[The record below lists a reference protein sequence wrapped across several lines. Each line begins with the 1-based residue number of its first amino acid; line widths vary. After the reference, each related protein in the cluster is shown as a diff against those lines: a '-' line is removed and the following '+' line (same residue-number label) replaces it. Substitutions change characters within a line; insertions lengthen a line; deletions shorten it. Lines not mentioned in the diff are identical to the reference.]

1 MRKFIIST
9 DTTCDLP
16 KEFVLE
22 NDLDIHTLYYAFGDE
37 VYGDEKNLS
46 EQEFYQKMRNGA
58 MPTTMA
64 CNPVKV
70 QELFEKR
77 IKEGY
82 DILHLAFSSALS
94 SSYNT
99 TCMVAN
105 ELKEE
110 YPDSNIL
117 VIDTLAA
124 SMGEG
129 LVVYKAVQLKKQ
141 GKSMEE
147 IADYITGHL
156 QNFCHFFTVDD
167 LNHLYRG
174 GRVSRASAII
184 GTIAG
189 IKPMLHVSEE
199 GKLIPIAK
207 IRTRKKSLIA
217 LVDKMDELMGDYQKE
232 NDIVFISHGDCEEDA
247 RFVAGLI
254 EERFHIPALIN
265 YICPTIGTHSG
276 PGTVAL
282 FFMGTARK

>member
-1 MRKFIIST
+1 MRDFIIST

-16 KEFVLE
+16 KDFIRD
-22 NDLDIHTLYYAFGDE
+22 NQLDVHTLYYAFGDNI
-37 VYGDEKNLS
+37 YGDEKNLS
-46 EQEFYQKMRNGA
+46 EQEFYQKMRDGA

-70 QELFEKR
+70 QDLFEKR
-77 IKEGY
+77 LQEGF

-94 SSYNT
+94 SSYST

-110 YPDSNIL
+110 YPDRRIL
-117 VIDTLAA
+117 IIDTLAA

-129 LVVYKAVQLKKQ
+129 LIVYKAVQLKKQ

-147 IADYITGHL
+147 IADYIKSHL

-174 GRVSRASAII
+174 GRVSKASAVI

-189 IKPMLHVSEE
+189 IKPMLHVNDA
-199 GKLIPIAK
+199 GQLIPVAK
-207 IRTRKKSLIA
+207 IRTRKKALMA
-217 LVDKMDELMGDYQKE
+217 LVDKMEELMGDYQKE
-232 NDIVFISHGDCEEDA
+232 NDIIFISHSDCEKDA
-247 RFVAGLI
+247 RFVADLI
-254 EERFHIPALIN
+254 EERFHIPALIH
-265 YICPTIGTHSG
+265 YICPTIGAHTG
-276 PGTVAL
+276 PGTIAL
-282 FFMGTARK
+282 FFMGNARK

>member
-1 MRKFIIST
+1 MRDFILST

-16 KEFVLE
+16 AEFIRE
-22 NDLDIHTLYYAFGDE
+22 HHLDIHILYYAFGDE

-46 EQEFYQKMRNGA
+46 EKDFYQKMRDGA

-64 CNPVKV
+64 CNPAKV

-77 IKEGY
+77 LKEGV
-82 DILHLAFSSALS
+82 DILHLSFSSALS
-94 SSYNT
+94 SSHGT
-99 TCMVAN
+99 TCMIAN
-105 ELKEE
+105 ELMEE
-110 YPDSNIL
+110 YPESNIL

-129 LVVYKAVQLKKQ
+129 LMVYKAVQLKKQ

-147 IADYITGHL
+147 IAAYITEHR
-156 QNFCHFFTVDD
+156 QNFCHLFTVDD
-167 LNHLYRG
+167 LHHLYRG
-174 GRVSRASAII
+174 GRVSKASAVI

-189 IKPMLHVSEE
+189 IKPLLHVDEE

-217 LVDKMDELMGDYQKE
+217 LVDKMGELMGELEKE
-232 NDIVFISHGDCEEDA
+232 NDIVFISHSDCEEDA
-247 RFVAGLI
+247 RLVAGMI
-254 EERFHIPALIN
+254 EERFHIPALVN
-265 YICPTIGTHSG
+265 YICPTIGAHTG